1 MRPHLLALF
10 GAVLIAAPLSAQ
22 RLGPEVPRPR
32 LAASAD
38 TNDAL
43 RYLEYGMS
51 IITENP
57 EGAANAFY
65 WSARL
70 DPSSPGAL
78 YGRRVA
84 LLMRRPG
91 DLNSYMTYNRRA
103 RESKEFLSIDSL
115 QLRALRLN
123 PMYYRSL
130 DRVLL
135 YTWYY
140 NDYRRGGGVLSRP
153 DFEREVR
160 YILSSSSSA
169 ASRAFLMYGLGQF
182 DQAIDEYDAAIR
194 AARNPI
200 SLRIERARVLGLR
213 ERYGEAVAEFQR
225 ALTALKARD
234 ERRGEYVVFYDSKA
248 LLEHSIGLMLLRA
261 GATDSAKAAFGRAMT
276 EDLAY
281 FPAHLELGLLAL
293 SEKDSVTAVSELGLA
308 AELAMDEPYVHYL
321 YGSTMVATG
330 QHADAVGAL
339 RKAIELEPLYAVAYA
354 SLGDALAGSGDK
366 SGARTAYERFLVLA
380 PRREAQLRDDVTR
393 KIAGLGQ

>member
-1 MRPHLLALF
+1 MRPTLLALL
-10 GAVLIAAPLSAQ
+10 GAVLIASPLGAQ

-43 RYLEYGMS
+43 VYLEHGMS
-51 IITENP
+51 IITEKA
-57 EGAANAFY
+57 EEAANAFY

-91 DLNSYMTYNRRA
+91 DLNNYMTYNRRA
-103 RESKEFLSIDSL
+103 RENKEFLAIDSL
-115 QLRALRLN
+115 QLRAQRLN
-123 PMYYRSL
+123 PMFYRSL

-140 NDYRRGGGVLSRP
+140 NDHRRAGGTLSRAEF
-153 DFEREVR
+153 DREVQ
-160 YILSSSSSA
+160 YILSSA
-169 ASRAFLMYGLGQF
+169 PPATRAFLMYGLGQF
-182 DQAIDEYDAAIR
+182 DQAIEEYDAAIR

-213 ERYGEAVAEFQR
+213 QRYGEAVAEFQR

-248 LLEHSIGLMLLRA
+248 LLEHSIGLMLMRA
-261 GATDSAKAAFGRAMT
+261 GANDSARAAFGRAMT

-281 FPAHLELGLLAL
+281 FPAHLELGVLAL
-293 SEKDSVTAVSELGLA
+293 SEKDTVTAVSELGLA
-308 AELAMDEPYVHYL
+308 AELAVDEPYVHYL
-321 YGSTMVATG
+321 YGSTLVATG
-330 QHADAVGAL
+330 QHGDAVAPL
-339 RKAIELEPLYAVAYA
+339 RKAIEMEPLYSLAYV
-354 SLGDALAGSGDK
+354 SLGDALAATGDK
-366 SGARTAYERFLVLA
+366 PGARTAYERYLALA
-380 PRREAQLRDDVTR
+380 PRRETQLRADVTR

>member
-1 MRPHLLALF
+1 MRPTLLALL
-10 GAVLIAAPLSAQ
+10 GALLITAPASAQ
-22 RLGPEVPRPR
+22 RLGREVPRPR
-32 LAASAD
+32 LPASAD

-43 RYLEYGMS
+43 VYLEHGMD
-51 IITENP
+51 IITEKA
-57 EGAANAFY
+57 EEAANAFY

-91 DLNSYMTYNRRA
+91 DLNNYMTYNRRA
-103 RESKEFLSIDSL
+103 RENKEFLAIDSL
-115 QLRALRLN
+115 QLRAQRLN
-123 PMYYRSL
+123 PMFYRSL

-140 NDYRRGGGVLSRP
+140 NDHRRAGGTLSRAEF
-153 DFEREVR
+153 DREVQ
-160 YILSSSSSA
+160 YILSSA
-169 ASRAFLMYGLGQF
+169 PPATRAFLMYGLGQF
-182 DQAIDEYDAAIR
+182 DQAIDEYEAAIR

-213 ERYGEAVAEFQR
+213 QRYGEAVAEFQR

-248 LLEHSIGLMLLRA
+248 LLEHSIGLMLMRA
-261 GATDSAKAAFGRAMT
+261 GANDSARAAFGRAMT

-293 SEKDSVTAVSELGLA
+293 AEKDTVTAVSELGLA
-308 AELAMDEPYVHYL
+308 AELAVDEPYVHYL
-321 YGSTMVATG
+321 YGSTLVATG
-330 QHADAVGAL
+330 QHGDAVAPL
-339 RKAIELEPLYAVAYA
+339 RKAVEMEPLYSLAYV
-354 SLGDALAGSGDK
+354 SLGDALAGTGDK
-366 SGARTAYERFLVLA
+366 PGAKAAYERYLALA
-380 PRREAQLRDDVTR
+380 PRRETQLRADVTR

>member
-1 MRPHLLALF
+1 LRPTLLALL
-10 GAVLIAAPLSAQ
+10 GALLIAAPSGAQ

-32 LAASAD
+32 LPAAAD

-43 RYLEYGMS
+43 VYLEHGMD
-51 IITENP
+51 IITEKA
-57 EGAANAFY
+57 EEAANAFY

-91 DLNSYMTYNRRA
+91 DLNNYMTYNRRA
-103 RESKEFLSIDSL
+103 RENKEFLSIDSL
-115 QLRALRLN
+115 QLRAQRLN
-123 PMYYRSL
+123 PMFYRSL

-140 NDYRRGGGVLSRP
+140 NDHRRAGGTLSRAEF
-153 DFEREVR
+153 DREVQ
-160 YILSSSSSA
+160 YILSSA
-169 ASRAFLMYGLGQF
+169 PPATRAFLMYGLGQF
-182 DQAIDEYDAAIR
+182 DQAIDEYEAAIR

-213 ERYGEAVAEFQR
+213 QRYGEAVAEFQR

-248 LLEHSIGLMLLRA
+248 LLEHSIGLMLMRA
-261 GATDSAKAAFGRAMT
+261 GANDSARAAFGRAMT

-293 SEKDSVTAVSELGLA
+293 SEKDTVTAVSELGLA
-308 AELAMDEPYVHYL
+308 AELAVDEPYVHYL
-321 YGSTMVATG
+321 YGSTLVATG
-330 QHADAVGAL
+330 QHGDAVAPL
-339 RKAIELEPLYAVAYA
+339 RKAIEMEPLYSLAYV
-354 SLGDALAGSGDK
+354 SLGDALAGTGDK
-366 SGARTAYERFLVLA
+366 PAAKAAYERYLALA
-380 PRREAQLRDDVTR
+380 PRRETQLRADVTR